1 MMPVCIAAKERVQRN
16 PSAQRGA
23 VCLRRRAV
31 RLLTPL
37 HGHCAHIAKGGRA
50 GAEVPP
56 PEGGG
61 TSGPGHCKSSSQ
73 TQSRD
78 KRNQKVHLNKS
89 QPQPTAVPRNTC
101 HACASTIMAACAL
114 ATCHSVCQAS
124 HAAASPARE
133 KLPSRG
139 GGGGGGGVGAQW
151 GGVDAVCGHRTIAPW
166 ASHPGPCPGS
176 ATPSPCR
183 HGPGAMARA
192 PWPWRDRRRLTARLA
207 SLCGLGRARFAPQ
220 RRHTRSQAPD
230 THQARSRSWR
240 LPSRCTLLRA
250 RALRRCRAAAP
261 RAQRQARKGV
271 ACAQPVNAVA
281 DREGADHH
289 VVREEGNGSLDA
301 VPTSSSRVAPAPCHE
316 ARQEQ
321 QQRRQP
327 AGAARA
333 VRVHERRPPE
343 RDSETP
349 QLGGAGRG
357 DQVACRCCQVAAV
370 ASQVDA
376 ARQDGCGLRALLPW
390 FPRKALATTASPTR
404 AYPCKCGVLER
415 GVIRSYSRRCPP
427 RGCSLRGVPWAP
439 SCRHHAG
446 PVVNTPLLDTSPPQR
461 SRLVWQH
468 KPTTTGATPLPKH
481 RPTAHAKQITA
492 QQEPGQPGSRLVYK

>member
-1 MMPVCIAAKERVQRN
+1 MPIVVGLAGPARRVAGARSAATRRCPP
-16 PSAQRGA
+16 PSRRGTRWA
-23 VCLRRRAV
+23 ARRRA
-31 RLLTPL
+31 TSP
-37 HGHCAHIAKGGRA
+37 AH
-50 GAEVPP
+50 
-56 PEGGG
+56 
-61 TSGPGHCKSSSQ
+61 TSRSYASGKSSSQ

-78 KRNQKVHLNKS
+78 KSNQKVHLNKS
-89 QPQPTAVPRNTC
+89 HNPSPPPYRVIPVTRVPRR
-101 HACASTIMAACAL
+101 SWP
-114 ATCHSVCQAS
+114 
-124 HAAASPARE
+124 PARWPRATAYAKHPTPRHRLRAKSYLRE
-133 KLPSRG
+133 GGRG
-139 GGGGGGGVGAQW
+139 GVRGCPVGRSGYGVRPPH
-151 GGVDAVCGHRTIAPW
+151 HRTLCIAPC

-183 HGPGAMARA
+183 HGPGVMARA
-192 PWPWRDRRRLTARLA
+192 LWPWRDRRRLTARLA

-230 THQARSRSWR
+230 THQAKRPRSWR

-289 VVREEGNGSLDA
+289 VVRDEGNDSLEA
-301 VPTSSSRVAPAPCHE
+301 VPTSPSRVAPAPCHE

-370 ASQVDA
+370 A
-376 ARQDGCGLRALLPW
+376 RLPLLPARLT
-390 FPRKALATTASPTR
+390 PHGRTA
-404 AYPCKCGVLER
+404 ADCV
-415 GVIRSYSRRCPP
+415 
-427 RGCSLRGVPWAP
+427 P
-439 SCRHHAG
+439 SCRGARAKHWQ
-446 PVVNTPLLDTSPPQR
+446 PQR
-461 SRLVWQH
+461 
-468 KPTTTGATPLPKH
+468 
-481 RPTAHAKQITA
+481 RPHAHVHAHAHVCVAGGVNSSSLDNPRQHSALARARCTTFKLSGDQGK
-492 QQEPGQPGSRLVYK
+492 PGKG